1 MQGSSHPVFAGLR
14 RSARRM
20 RVRVL
25 GRCGASTAGSG
36 PATPEALRAELESAA
51 GGEQPT
57 VVVLCPE
64 EAAEA
69 EAGGRDVEAELLA
82 AASRLL
88 AELAP
93 RHLLVHTAHAASAA
107 ASQARLERRRQLL
120 EAQAAV
126 ASSSSAANRT
136 ANYTTCDATCQKHV
150 RALPAVAPPR
160 LACLPGVAAWRGW
173 RGVGLL
179 LAAWPG

>member
-1 MQGSSHPVFAGLR
+1 MFAGLR